1 MKIQRYIK
9 RLLCIAVVSMP
20 AAFASAQTLSSSGSW
35 TSKNISADE
44 IVNLTGDI
52 QLDGCIT
59 IQDGATLT
67 INNNSGTEIHIQNA
81 SATAR
86 ASSYMFDV
94 NEGATLVISGNE
106 SSPIV
111 IDGGAGYTWNST
123 DYTLDGGNENKY
135 LEAVIRTCGT
145 LTLRYVTACDAYT
158 NRGFLCIGK
167 SFENN
172 TSKMGTTTIEDCIF
186 ERNKFNNANG
196 EYSGGAILVWAEKF
210 LDKTAE
216 ELAVRIIGTTFR
228 HCVGAGGAIRS
239 YGGTVPNVYLT
250 DCKFYENYSPAGGGA
265 VYWNGHGTSET
276 KMVID
281 GCTFQGNRTRTSG
294 GALFLEGTYEFV
306 NNRSEIFNN
315 KSVYYG
321 GGICVHGYAN
331 STGYNDKVTLRF
343 QVNEFMYVHDN
354 EAKQGGGI
362 VFVFPSNMSLHN
374 ESSFTCDLSGG
385 TVKKNKATSEGGGIY
400 FENSTSPERNYSF
413 TINLE
418 SGEIEDNT
426 ATSHGGGMYAKG
438 FDIESN
444 DLTNALRIQKNTAG
458 GNGGG
463 IYLED
468 GSMELHTVTIY
479 QNSATGDK
487 SDGGG
492 VYIKNG
498 DFEIWSGGIMNNTS
512 TYRGGGLFITNDG
525 DTQHE
530 LKLQS
535 GKISSN
541 KATGLAGGGIY
552 AYGYLDIQITGINI
566 EDNESM
572 NGGGIMIKGIDSDK
586 QTQLVYSSG
595 LIRNNKAIGNEAS
608 LNTAYQTA
616 VENLNGIGGGII
628 VGAYSKMRF
637 NMTNNGIGIYNNLA
651 DKGADDIFSSSEASE
666 IIVPDVSKMSLSDY
680 TEARE
685 HNLYWVEDY
694 VTNDINYDKGTCI
707 KGDVWDLD
715 QTNQRYRAL
724 RDGTVSGTIY
734 QVPAGTYSKYLCLT
748 LGWSSNYI
756 TLEKEGMSQRDNAIF
771 KIYKVDS
778 DNNKTEYMTVILT
791 DNDTGEDG
799 KRRKTIKLEN
809 GTWTVAETPWS
820 WAYTNTTNPDE
831 ITRTLTS
838 TSSIPDRTFTFT
850 NQAREDTPKH
860 AESVKVNEMIPQ

>member
-1 MKIQRYIK
+1 
-9 RLLCIAVVSMP
+9 MP
-20 AAFASAQTLSSSGSW
+20 AAFASAQTLPSSGSW
-35 TSKNISADE
+35 GDITISANE
-44 IVNLTGDI
+44 TVNLTGDI

-67 INNNSGTEIHIQNA
+67 INNTSGKEIRIENA

-86 ASSYMFDV
+86 ASGYMFDV
-94 NEGATLVISGNE
+94 KEGATLVISGNE

-123 DYTLDGGNENKY
+123 DYRLDGRNENKY
-135 LEAVIRTCGT
+135 LDAVIWTCGT
-145 LTLRYVTACDAYT
+145 LTLRYVTACDAYI
-158 NRGFLCIGK
+158 NRGFLCVGRD
-167 SFENN
+167 FGGN
-172 TSKMGTTTIEDCIF
+172 TSEMGITTIENCIF
-186 ERNKFNNANG
+186 ERNKFDKNG
-196 EYSGGAILVWAEKF
+196 NYAGGAILVWANN
-210 LDKTAE
+210 LSGKTAE
-216 ELAVRIIGTTFR
+216 ELAVRITGTTFR
-228 HCVGAGGAIRS
+228 HCVGVGGAIRS

-281 GCTFQGNRTRTSG
+281 GCTFQGNKTNTSG

-306 NNRSEIFNN
+306 NNQSEIFNN
-315 KSVYYG
+315 KAAYYG

-331 STGYNDKVTLRF
+331 NTGYNDKVALRF
-343 QVNEFMYVHDN
+343 YVNEFMYVHDN

-362 VFVFPSNMSLHN
+362 AFLFSSKMSLYN

-385 TVKKNKATSEGGGIY
+385 TVKNNKATDVGGGIY
-400 FENSTSPERNYSF
+400 FENSTNPERNYSF

-418 SGEIEDNT
+418 SGEIKDNT
-426 ATSHGGGMYAKG
+426 ATSHGGGIYAER

-463 IYLED
+463 IYLRD
-468 GSMELHTVTIY
+468 GSMELHAVTIY
-479 QNSATGDK
+479 QNSATGAQ

-492 VYIKNG
+492 VYIENG

-512 TYRGGGLFITNDG
+512 TYRGGGLFIANNEK
-525 DTQHE
+525 TQHN
-530 LKLQS
+530 LALRS
-535 GKISSN
+535 GKISGN
-541 KATGLAGGGIY
+541 NAQGLAGGGIY
-552 AYGYLDIQITGINI
+552 AYGYLDIQITDIDI
-566 EDNESM
+566 EDNKSM
-572 NGGGIMIKGIDSDK
+572 NGGGIMIKGTGSDK
-586 QTQLVYSSG
+586 LAQLSYSSG
-595 LIRNNKAIGNEAS
+595 LIRNNKAIGNGTS
-608 LNTAYQTA
+608 LQTAYQKS
-616 VENLNGIGGGII
+616 VEELNGIGGGII
-628 VGAYSKMRF
+628 VGAYGRMKF
-637 NMTNNGIGIYNNLA
+637 NVTNNDIGIYNNLA
-651 DKGADDIFSSSEASE
+651 DNGADDIFSSSEVSE
-666 IIVPDVSKMSLSDY
+666 IIVPNVSKMSLSDY

-694 VTNDINYDKGTCI
+694 VTDDKSYDKGTCM
-707 KGDVWDLD
+707 KGDVWNLD

-734 QVPAGTYSKYLCLT
+734 QVSAGTYQKYLCLT

-756 TLEKEGMSQRDNAIF
+756 TLVKEGMSQRDNAIF

-820 WAYTNTTNPDE
+820 WAYINTTNPDE
-831 ITRTLTS
+831 ITRTLTL

-860 AESVKVNEMIPQ
+860 AESVKVNELNP